1 MIKYR
6 EYLDSDLPDFLRSY
20 YSTIVEKIEEK
31 TALGFDLAPV
41 RKILTD
47 NEIIFVFSY
56 TKNELGATYT
66 DIFNSESGK
75 YIASSYFNFIPDRI
89 LNGYAYRLKT
99 SESDFPV
106 VEKFKLSPVL
116 YTN

>member
-1 MIKYR
+1 M
-6 EYLDSDLPDFLRSY
+6 RSY
-20 YSTIVEKIEEK
+20 YSTIVKKIEEK

-47 NEIIFVFSY
+47 GEIIFVF
-56 TKNELGATYT
+56 TFVKDEFGATFT
-66 DIFNSESGK
+66 DIFNAESGQ
-75 YIASSYFNFIPDRI
+75 YIASVYFSFIPDRI
-89 LNGYAYRLKT
+89 LGGYAYRLKT